1 MASSYS
7 EKPQEEEETFEDHIK
22 DQPYVKPPPFDIRIL
37 TPDQRVELHRLQR
50 TKEYWGKPIRHLAQM
65 VRIHLIR
72 DRAEFERRDVTQYEF
87 DAACAL
93 DEIMYWVPP
102 PQLAGTS
109 IFTLELKLEEICLP
123 CGEDKP

>member
-1 MASSYS
+1 MLLLFVEMASRYS
-7 EKPQEEEETFEDHIK
+7 EKPQEEEETFDDRIE

-50 TKEYWGKPIRHLAQM
+50 TKEYWGKPIRQLAQM

-72 DRAEFERRDVTQYEF
+72 DRAEFEGRDVNQYEF

-93 DEIMYWVPP
+93 DEVMYWVPP
-102 PQLAGTS
+102 PQLEGKA
-109 IFTLELKLEEICLP
+109 FPL
-123 CGEDKP
+123 